1 MASKETGTI
10 AGRYASA
17 LFDLAEEQKALDQVA
32 DDLRGLRDMVAA
44 SPDLR
49 RLVRSPVLTR
59 AEQARGIMAL
69 AEKAG
74 MADLTRRFLGVVAD
88 NRRLFV
94 LPAIIESY
102 LAALAARRGETTAQ
116 VMAAA
121 PLGEKHLQALTEAL
135 KAMIG
140 GKVTVDVKVDPDL
153 LGGMVVQVGS
163 RLIDSSLRTKLQQLK
178 LAMKGVG

>member
-1 MASKETGTI
+1 MAAKETGAI

-17 LFDLAEEQKALDQVA
+17 LFELAEEQKALDQVA
-32 DDLRGLRDMVAA
+32 EDLRSLRDMIAA

-49 RLVRSPVLTR
+49 RLVRSPVLSR
-59 AEQARGIMAL
+59 EEQARGVIAL

-88 NRRLFV
+88 NRRLFALV
-94 LPAIIESY
+94 DVIEAY
-102 LAALAARRGETTAQ
+102 LAQLAARRGETTAQ
-116 VMAAA
+116 VLSAA
-121 PLGEKHLQALTEAL
+121 PLTDRHLESLKESL
-135 KAMIG
+135 KAAVG
-140 GKVTVDVKVDPDL
+140 GKVSVDVKVDPEL